1 MYFKLL
7 ISCLFG
13 IIYAKKRL
21 IVNKKFLIDIL
32 IICGELCLL
41 VRLIGIIYSF
51 RYMRMIWSEMNKW
64 SIIRYFIDY
73 KKL

>member
-51 RYMRMIWSEMNKW
+51 RYMRMI
-64 SIIRYFIDY
+64 
-73 KKL
+73 